1 VASKDNFCFTFDRK
15 IRAISL
21 LPTKIT
27 HNPCHQFEP
36 VFRRNIEKPRSRKP
50 PCYDAGSFAGKM
62 RMNRS
67 KLMRIAIAA
76 MVVLSVAVGMAQNVH
91 TPYDP
96 DLLAETL
103 RENNRGFDFD
113 RREEMIPMRDGV
125 HLFTVILIPR
135 VEEKM
140 PIMLTRTPYGASMRV
155 PPDKGPQL
163 GAALPLGDDI
173 FAGSHYIRV
182 FQDVRG
188 KYRSEGKYVM
198 NMPLRGPLNTS
209 GVDHSTDT
217 YDTIDWLV
225 HNIPQNN
232 GRVGMIGT
240 SYDGFLVLMGLINP
254 HPALKAAVPINPMV
268 DTWIGDD
275 WFHNGAFREMMM
287 DFIYNEELTRDFTG
301 TADDSDRDQYNVYLH
316 GESAGNLGRSRGLDQ
331 VSFWKSLVMHPAYDQ
346 FWQGQALDKILAGQP
361 LKVPTMY
368 IHGLWDQEDMYGALA
383 AYEATEPKDKHND
396 LNYLVIGPWSHG
408 GSNGNGS
415 YLGPLKFD
423 GDTALHF
430 RRTVLLPFL
439 DEHLRADG
447 PKADTP
453 PVLAYETGTNTW
465 HRYEAWPVSCETAC
479 KYKMKSLY
487 LKPGMQL
494 GFAAAASNGA
504 AYAEYVSDPE
514 HPVPYS
520 ARPVRPV
527 YSRSSTWGRWLV
539 EDQRNLANRQDVL
552 SYRSEVLTQPLELSG
567 QPIANLFA
575 STSGTDAD
583 FIVKLIDVY
592 PDQNPSEPEL
602 AGYQLMVSADIF
614 RGRYRNGL
622 SHPTPIPEGKVELYR
637 WTLPAV
643 SHAFLPGH
651 RIMVQIQSSWYPL
664 YDRNPQTY
672 VENIF
677 FAKPGDYRKA
687 TQRIYQT
694 GASASF
700 IDLPV
705 VH

>member
-1 VASKDNFCFTFDRK
+1 MNQSRVFW
-15 IRAISL
+15 ISIVM
-21 LPTKIT
+21 T
-27 HNPCHQFEP
+27 
-36 VFRRNIEKPRSRKP
+36 
-50 PCYDAGSFAGKM
+50 
-62 RMNRS
+62 
-67 KLMRIAIAA
+67 
-76 MVVLSVAVGMAQNVH
+76 VLSAGVGARAQYVH

-103 RENNRGFDFD
+103 REDNRGFDFD
-113 RREEMIPMRDGV
+113 RREEMIAMRDGV
-125 HLFTVILIPR
+125 HLFTIVLIPR

-140 PIMLTRTPYGASMRV
+140 PILLTRTPYGISTRV
-155 PPDKGPQL
+155 PPDRGPKL
-163 GAALPLGDDI
+163 EAALPYGDDI
-173 FAGSHYIRV
+173 FAGANYIRV

-188 KYRSEGKYVM
+188 RYRSEGKYVM
-198 NMPLRGPLNTS
+198 NLPLRGPLNPS

-225 HNIPQNN
+225 KNVPRNN

-287 DFIYNEELTRDFTG
+287 DFIYNQELSHDPTRTEENG
-301 TADDSDRDQYNVYLH
+301 DRDEYEVYLH
-316 GESAGNLGRSRGLDQ
+316 AGSAGELGHKRGLDQ
-331 VSFWKSLVMHPAYDQ
+331 VGFWKDLVAHPAYDA

-368 IHGLWDQEDMYGALA
+368 IHGLWDQEDIYGAIA
-383 AYEATEPKDKHND
+383 AYEATEPKDKGND
-396 LNYLVIGPWSHG
+396 MNYLVIGPWSHG
-408 GSNGNGS
+408 RSNGDGS
-415 YLGPLKFD
+415 YLGALKFD

-439 DEHLRADG
+439 NEHLKEDG
-447 PKADTP
+447 SKADTP

-465 HRYEAWPVSCETAC
+465 HRYESWPVSCEKAC
-479 KYKMKSLY
+479 MYKMKSLY

-494 GFAAAASNGA
+494 GFDAAASTGA

-514 HPVPYS
+514 HPVLYS
-520 ARPVRPV
+520 ARPVRSV
-527 YSRSSTWGRWLV
+527 YSRSSTWGSWLV
-539 EDQRNLANRQDVL
+539 EDQRRVADRQDVL
-552 SYRSEVLTQPLELSG
+552 NYRSEVLTQPLELSG
-567 QPIANLFA
+567 QPIANLYA
-575 STSGTDAD
+575 STTGTDAD
-583 FIVKLIDVY
+583 FVVKLIDVY
-592 PDQNPSEPEL
+592 PDRNPSEPGL
-602 AGYQLMVSADIF
+602 AGYQLMVSADIL
-614 RGRYRNGL
+614 RGRYRKDF
-622 SHPTPIPEGKVELYR
+622 SHPAPIPAGKVELYR
-637 WTLPAV
+637 WALPAV
-643 SHAFLPGH
+643 SHVFLPGH

-677 FAKPGDYRKA
+677 LARPEDYRKA

-694 GASASF
+694 GAEASF

-705 VH
+705 VP